1 MHSKTHFKS
10 LFKSS
15 KNSTVSAKNI
25 FFLNTTLPK
34 EHYKFIA
41 QFFKL
46 PNWRYK
52 NHKTIQNLESND
64 LSYLL
69 LSLTGGTRR
78 SEDPTCH
85 RDKNRAGGATLLA
98 RPELADGE
106 PVGGDIFTR

>member
-10 LFKSS
+10 LFKSL
-15 KNSTVSAKNI
+15 KISTVNVKNI

-34 EHYKFIA
+34 EHYTIYCTIL
-41 QFFKL
+41 KL

-85 RDKNRAGGATLLA
+85 RDENRAGGATLLA

-106 PVGGDIFTR
+106 PADGDIITR

>member
-10 LFKSS
+10 LFQSS

-25 FFLNTTLPK
+25 FFLNTT
-34 EHYKFIA
+34 HFIA
-41 QFFKL
+41 QFLKL

-64 LSYLL
+64 LAFKYRVADRWDLL
-69 LSLTGGTRR
+69 T
-78 SEDPTCH
+78 EDPTCH

-106 PVGGDIFTR
+106 PTGGDIFTR

>member
-1 MHSKTHFKS
+1 MYSKTHFKS
-10 LFKSS
+10 LFKSP
-15 KNSTVSAKNI
+15 KISTVNVKNI

-34 EHYKFIA
+34 EHYTIIA
-41 QFFKL
+41 QFLKL

-85 RDKNRAGGATLLA
+85 RPETGQLRCATVA
-98 RPELADGE
+98 RPKLTDGELA
-106 PVGGDIFTR
+106 GGDIITR